1 MKGVFF
7 MNDQDTVR
15 LLRECDAGA
24 KMGVASIDGVIESVK
39 NQELHGLLQDS
50 KQRHEQLGDRTAQ
63 LLSQLGDEGKEPN
76 PMAKGMSSMK
86 INMKMMMGNPDQQ
99 AADLITDGCNMGVKS
114 LCRYLNEYPTAQQEA
129 KDITN
134 QLIGEEEQLARTMR
148 PFL

>member
-1 MKGVFF
+1 

-24 KMGVASIDGVIESVK
+24 KMGVASIDGVIESVR
-39 NQELHGLLQDS
+39 NRELHSLLQNS

-63 LLSQLGDEGKEPN
+63 LLSRLGDEGKEPN
-76 PMAKGMSSMK
+76 PMAKGMSTMK
-86 INMKMMMGNPDQQ
+86 IGMKMMLGNPDQQ

-148 PFL
+148 PYL

>member
-1 MKGVFF
+1 

-39 NQELHGLLQDS
+39 NEELHSLLQNS
-50 KQRHEQLGDRTAQ
+50 KQRHEQLGDQTAR
-63 LLSQLGDEGKEPN
+63 LLSGLNGEGKEPSV
-76 PMAKGMSSMK
+76 MAKGMSGMK
-86 INMKMMMGNPDQQ
+86 IGMKMMLGNPDQQ

-114 LCRYLNEYPTAQQEA
+114 LCKYLNQYPAARQDA
-129 KDITN
+129 KDIAN
-134 QLIGEEEQLARTMR
+134 RLIGEEEHLAHTMR

>member
-1 MKGVFF
+1 

-24 KMGVASIDGVIESVK
+24 KMGVASIDGVIEIVR
-39 NQELHGLLQDS
+39 NQELHALLQSS

-63 LLSQLGDEGKEPN
+63 LLGQLGDAGKEPN
-76 PMAKGMSSMK
+76 PMAKGMSTMK
-86 INMKMMMGNPDQQ
+86 ISMKMMLGNPDQQ

-114 LCRYLNEYPTAQQEA
+114 LCRYLNEYPTARQEA
-129 KDITN
+129 RDITN

>member
-1 MKGVFF
+1 

-15 LLRECDAGA
+15 LLRECDSGA
-24 KMGVASIDGVIESVK
+24 KMGVASIDGVIENVK
-39 NQELHGLLQDS
+39 NRELHSLLQNS

-86 INMKMMMGNPDQQ
+86 IGMKMMMGNPDQQ

-129 KDITN
+129 KDIAN